1 MELFGQK
8 PQATKRSLR
17 VVPRAP
23 GDLTPLDPAIAEA
36 LRRAGLD
43 PEKFSVAPGDAET
56 AIADAVAGV
65 GPAGAQVAHAFR
77 FLRLADALRAIEQL
91 VDADVAAHISKAAD
105 GWLVAFEAKA
115 DPSVDEATR
124 HARFATVAA
133 ALGAEDRGTIR
144 RTLAVNVKRTVR

>member
-1 MELFGQK
+1 MDLFGQK
-8 PQATKRSLR
+8 PQAAKRSLR

-65 GPAGAQVAHAFR
+65 GPAGAQVAHTFR

-91 VDADVAAHISKAAD
+91 VDADVAAHISKAGD
-105 GWLVAFEAKA
+105 GWLVAFEAKVE
-115 DPSVDEATR
+115 PSVDEATA

>member
-1 MELFGQK
+1 MDLFGQK
-8 PQATKRSLR
+8 PQAAKRSLR

-65 GPAGAQVAHAFR
+65 GPAGAQVAFR

-91 VDADVAAHISKAAD
+91 VDADVAAHISKA
-105 GWLVAFEAKA
+105 
-115 DPSVDEATR
+115 
-124 HARFATVAA
+124 
-133 ALGAEDRGTIR
+133 
-144 RTLAVNVKRTVR
+144 

>member
-1 MELFGQK
+1 MDLFGQK

-65 GPAGAQVAHAFR
+65 GPAGAQVAHTFR
-77 FLRLADALRAIEQL
+77 FLRLADALRAR
-91 VDADVAAHISKAAD
+91 SSSSSTPT
-105 GWLVAFEAKA
+105 W
-115 DPSVDEATR
+115 PRTS
-124 HARFATVAA
+124 ARPRTA
-133 ALGAEDRGTIR
+133 GSSRSR
-144 RTLAVNVKRTVR
+144 R